1 MIKREDILYKAMAD
15 KEMFWMKTKRIIR
28 TGFFNFWRNG
38 TVSMA
43 SVLVMM
49 VTLMVLGLIIFTGA
63 VLDRSLTELRN
74 KVDIN
79 VTFTP
84 SAAEEDILGIKYSL
98 ESLPE
103 VSLVT
108 YVSRDEALTA
118 FKERHANDQSILSA
132 LDELGENPLG
142 AVLNVKAK
150 DPSQYGSV
158 ADFLEGNSAIA
169 SSGVSIIDRVNY
181 YQNKVAID
189 KLTDIISAADRLGFI
204 ITLFLAV
211 ISVLI
216 AFNTI
221 RLTIYISKDEISVM
235 RLVGA
240 STTYIQGPFVEVG
253 VIYGLVAAILTLL
266 IFLPVT
272 FWLGSATENF
282 FIGLNIFSYYL
293 RHFPQ
298 IFLIIVLSGIII
310 GAVSSSLAIRKYLR
324 L

>member
-1 MIKREDILYKAMAD
+1 MAK
-15 KEMFWMKTKRIIR
+15 KEIFWMKAKRIMR

-49 VTLMVLGLIIFTGA
+49 VTLLVLGFLIFTGA
-63 VLDRSLTELRN
+63 ILDRSLTELRN

-79 VTFTP
+79 VTFIP
-84 SAAEEDILGIKYSL
+84 SAVEEDILGIKYSL

-108 YVSRDEALTA
+108 YVSREEALVT

-150 DPSQYGSV
+150 DPSQYASV
-158 ADFLEGNSAIA
+158 ADFLEGNSAIS
-169 SSGVSIIDRVNY
+169 SSGVSIIDRINY
-181 YQNKVAID
+181 YQNKVAIE
-189 KLTDIISAADRLGFI
+189 KLTGIISAADRLGFI

-211 ISVLI
+211 ISILI

-240 STTYIQGPFVEVG
+240 STSYIQGPFVVVG
-253 VIYGLVAAILTLL
+253 VIYGVVAAILTMLILL
-266 IFLPVT
+266 PAT
-272 FWLGSATENF
+272 YWLGSATENF
-282 FIGLNIFSYYL
+282 FAGLNVFTYYL

-298 IFLIIVLSGIII
+298 IFLIIVFSGVFI
-310 GAVSSSLAIRKYLR
+310 GAVSSSLAIRRYLR

>member
-1 MIKREDILYKAMAD
+1 MTD
-15 KEMFWMKTKRIIR
+15 KEMFWMKMKRIIR

-240 STTYIQGPFVEVG
+240 STTYIQGPFVVVG
-253 VIYGLVAAILTLL
+253 GIYGLVAAILTLL

-272 FWLGSATENF
+272 FRLGSATENF